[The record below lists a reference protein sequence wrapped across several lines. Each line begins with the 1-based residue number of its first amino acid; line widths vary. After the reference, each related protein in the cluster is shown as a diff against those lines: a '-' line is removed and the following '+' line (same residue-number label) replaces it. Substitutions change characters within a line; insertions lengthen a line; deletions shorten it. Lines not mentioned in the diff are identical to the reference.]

1 MCESA
6 SQRHMR
12 NCCGRSLRNRFGTQL
27 RIANPPNPRKISVG
41 MLKSFRMRASRRG
54 TPCRLL
60 YLRLSFVFLLLA
72 TTLPVRAQNREDE
85 IVANLA
91 GGRVIVH
98 VARDIIIFAAINH
111 SVEPDSVPPRVMG
124 LDSTHIA
131 VLLGASEWRMPADPK
146 PIRMDRNF
154 RRVGARDPRYQR
166 DPGEAE
172 PDLET
177 IGTAFLEKLRPL
189 VAQLHHKVDF
199 SPDDP
204 IFQVVIIGYAP
215 ADYGP
220 EVWVVEYHMEQEQVA
235 THGEY
240 WQTRLLRPR
249 FTQLYPPEKHAPRTV
264 VESRYPPSLKGP
276 TLAELIEGNDP
287 RITPLAAREP
297 RFEKVL
303 ENLRAGTAQ
312 KAAAVDS
319 TDFMRAVLP
328 LIAGNSPFVL
338 GTMDEKRGLT
348 WAVPPSE
355 PVEKAEEDKNRP
367 PEAPTLRPKP
377 KP

>member
-1 MCESA
+1 MS
-6 SQRHMR
+6 
-12 NCCGRSLRNRFGTQL
+12 
-27 RIANPPNPRKISVG
+27 SV
-41 MLKSFRMRASRRG
+41 FPTRASHR
-54 TPCRLL
+54 TVPSLLVFPRLL
-60 YLRLSFVFLLLA
+60 WLVFFLA
-72 TTLPVRAQNREDE
+72 VAIPVLAQGREDE

-98 VARDIIIFAAINH
+98 VARDVIIFAAINH

-154 RRVGARDPRYQR
+154 QRVGARDPRYQR

-276 TLAELIEGNDP
+276 TLAELIQGNDP

-303 ENLRAGTAQ
+303 ENLHGGQAQ
-312 KAAAVDS
+312 KAAAADS
-319 TDFMRAVLP
+319 ADFMRAVLP
-328 LIAGNSPFVL
+328 LIAGNSLFVL
-338 GTMDEKRGLT
+338 GTMDERRGLE
-348 WAVPPSE
+348 WIVPPSE